1 MSIRLKFLLSVL
13 GVILTL
19 VVLASVFTVNST
31 RSTLVNNA
39 SDQANAA
46 ELAVYELLNTTHSIM
61 MDRVD
66 GSMKV
71 LKKRGQAL
79 GTAELG
85 GNVQVGDRTVPNL
98 LLGGQ
103 GQANR
108 FELVDGLTQDMG
120 GTATLFVRAGQDFVR
135 VSTNVK
141 KGDGSRATGTILT
154 PGGAAY
160 NQIMAKESFFGKIN
174 ILGNP
179 YLTGYSPILDN
190 SGDVVGIWY
199 VGYSADM
206 SVLETSIAG
215 AKVLDNGFVALID
228 DSGEVRMNTE
238 SDTVNRDLVTDALQ
252 NENADSWS
260 LISRDYEPW
269 GYQIVAGIS
278 NDEVSEQVLSRSLM
292 AAAAILGAGVILMII
307 IAVLLNLT
315 ILKPMQTMVEAVE
328 DIAEGE
334 GDLTVR
340 FNYTRTDELGRMAN
354 GFDKLLAKL
363 QKTIKDVTSASA
375 DLSKESA
382 NLAMVSD
389 DSRLAVEN
397 QREQAEQVASAMHEM
412 ASTAGTVSQ
421 SAVEAEQ
428 SAREVFAQV
437 SEGQALL
444 RNTIKEIGQQGE
456 MISASVKAVQDLK
469 TFSNEITTVLTM
481 INDIA
486 EQTNLLAL
494 NAAIEAARAGEH
506 GRGFSVV
513 ADEVRTLATRTQS
526 SVTSIQDQVSKLQDG
541 STLASDKM
549 NMTEALASTISTQSK
564 ECGEMMDRITDS
576 MSAIYDKN
584 TEMASAAEQ
593 QSQVAEEISKS
604 VMHIKESTDVATEQ
618 ASKTSEASKQLKELA
633 DQLKK
638 NMDAYVV

>member
-576 MSAIYDKN
+576 MSAISDKN